1 VIRRPSGLPPGA
13 NVQSDLGVLFRSKDG
28 GASWSRVKMG
38 VEPKTTVFALAL
50 DARQRRMYRATS
62 GGEVFASE
70 DAGQSWSARPLPEG
84 ATQVYAMGCA

>member
-1 VIRRPSGLPPGA
+1 VLPPGA
-13 NVQSDLGVLFRSKDG
+13 NGQSDLGVLFRSKDG

-70 DAGQSWSARPLPEG
+70 DGGESWVEHLLPTA
-84 ATQVYAMGCA
+84 ATQVYAMECA